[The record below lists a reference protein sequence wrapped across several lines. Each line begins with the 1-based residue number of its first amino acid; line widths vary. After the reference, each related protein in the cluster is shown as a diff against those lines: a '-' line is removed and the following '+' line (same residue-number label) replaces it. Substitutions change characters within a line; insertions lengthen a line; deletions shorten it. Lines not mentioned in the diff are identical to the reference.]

1 MERIAIISDI
11 HGNVPALEAVLSDIR
26 RRGIARIVC
35 LGDLVGKGPEPAEAV
50 DLVRSHCEITVQGNW
65 DLGINMP
72 QDKEAGLWQQQRL
85 GDERLAYL
93 RALPFSLD
101 LMLSGRR
108 VRLFHASAVSVYH
121 RVLRKAPKADKLAM
135 FDNTELTGAFP
146 GGERPDVVIYGDIHK
161 TYMHTLRGKDGSGL
175 ILYNCGS
182 VGAPYDGIPQ
192 ACYAIIEGVPDGG
205 EAAPF
210 SMQTVRVP
218 YDIERVIGI
227 AERAGLPE
235 LDRFRCEMRTGREQ
249 S

>member
-1 MERIAIISDI
+1 MERIAVISDI

-26 RRGIARIVC
+26 GRGIARIVC

-50 DLVRSHCEITVQGNW
+50 DLVRSSCEIVVQGNW

-72 QDKEAGLWQQQRL
+72 QDKEGGLWQQQRL
-85 GDERLAYL
+85 GGERLAYL
-93 RALPFSLD
+93 RHLPFSLD
-101 LMLSGRR
+101 LTLSGRR

-121 RVLRKAPKADKLAM
+121 RVLRKSPKTDKLAM

-146 GGERPDVVIYGDIHK
+146 GGSSPDVVIYGDIHK

-192 ACYAIIEGVPDGG
+192 ACYAIIEGVAEGG

-210 SMQTVRVP
+210 SLQTVRVP
-218 YDIERVIGI
+218 YDIERAIRI
-227 AERAGLPE
+227 AEQVGMPGLE
-235 LDRFRCEMRTGREQ
+235 RFRSEMRTGREQ
-249 S
+249 P